1 MVTTPRELDLQVIE
15 RLRQVRVDGIALLVL
30 FGSRASGCARPSS
43 DLDVAVRV
51 RNATSERKR
60 RIEIELL
67 RATGDRTDVIFL
79 DEAPPQLRFEIA
91 RSGIPVIESE
101 EGGWARERARA
112 MIDWW
117 DWAPIARRLHA
128 AAVARLRRE
137 APKW

>member
-1 MVTTPRELDLQVIE
+1 MVTRPRELDLQVIE
-15 RLRQVRVDGIALLVL
+15 RLRQVRVDGIELLVL
-30 FGSRASGCARPSS
+30 FGSRASGRARPSS

-137 APKW
+137 APKC